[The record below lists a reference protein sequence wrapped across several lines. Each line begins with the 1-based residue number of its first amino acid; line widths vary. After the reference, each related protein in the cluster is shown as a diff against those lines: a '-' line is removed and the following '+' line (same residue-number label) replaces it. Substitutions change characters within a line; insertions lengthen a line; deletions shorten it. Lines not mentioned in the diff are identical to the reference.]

1 MIKSSGRLKTVRLYQ
16 NNHQP
21 LNIEGG
27 ITRKNKKCRLKLRFS
42 NSIVNFKII
51 ERYRP
56 EQAKSN
62 CSPFTYFLIKKYA
75 KYLPNQR
82 NGLFPIQ
89 NWERYIPIPAQAADN
104 QNQIYPQQL

>member
-1 MIKSSGRLKTVRLYQ
+1 LIKPSGRLKTVKLYR

-21 LNIEGG
+21 LNIGACG
-27 ITRKNKKCRLKLRFS
+27 ITRKNNKQCRLELRFS
-42 NSIVNFKII
+42 DGIVHFKII

-62 CSPFTYFLIKKYA
+62 CSPFTYSLVKKYA
-75 KYLPNQR
+75 KYLPSQR

-89 NWERYIPIPAQAADN
+89 NWER
-104 QNQIYPQQL
+104 